1 MRLSRAARRPTGHP
15 RTRDAFWFLPPAV
28 LLIGLLGV
36 PMLGLI
42 WVAVTG
48 DLGTYLSDPQVHAA
62 VRLSLTTSLIAM
74 VVIVVTGLP
83 LAYVLARWQFP
94 GRSVVTLLIDLP
106 IVLPPMVAGI
116 ALLEVF
122 GRNGLLGAPLS
133 ALGITLPFTTTAVV
147 ISQVFVAGPF
157 FVRAAR
163 LGFEEVDP
171 HIREAARVDK
181 ASEVLLFWHIMVPIA
196 RRAILSGV
204 VLAWARALGEFG
216 ATLFF
221 AGNREGVTQTM
232 PLAIF
237 IGFESNL
244 ALAVGLSFVLL
255 MVSIAVLLVVGLLGN
270 RRDLN
275 TG

>member
-1 MRLSRAARRPTGHP
+1 MTLTTAAPQRVGVRRA
-15 RTRDAFWFLPPAV
+15 RDSAWFVPPAA
-28 LLIGLLGV
+28 LLVGLLGI
-36 PMLGLI
+36 PLAGLI
-42 WVAVTG
+42 WVALTG
-48 DLGTYLSDPQVHAA
+48 GLGTYLGDAQVHAA
-62 VRLSLTTSLIAM
+62 VRLSLVTSALA
-74 VVIVVTGLP
+74 VGLIVVTGLP
-83 LAYVLARWQFP
+83 LAYLLARWRFP
-94 GRSVVTLLIDLP
+94 GRSLVILLIDLP

-122 GRNGLLGAPLS
+122 GRNGWLGGPLA
-133 ALGITLPFTTTAVV
+133 ALGISLPFTTTAVV
-147 ISQVFVAGPF
+147 LSQVFVAGPF

-163 LGFEEVDP
+163 IGFEEVDP
-171 HIREAARVDK
+171 AIQEAARVDK
-181 ASEVLLFWHIMVPIA
+181 ASEFGLFWHIMVPVA
-196 RRAILSGV
+196 RRAILTGL

-255 MVSIAVLLVVGLLGN
+255 VISTVVLLVVGLLGGD
-270 RRDLN
+270 RTPAR
-275 TG
+275 

>member
-1 MRLSRAARRPTGHP
+1 MRPTRAARRPTGHS

>member
-1 MRLSRAARRPTGHP
+1 MSLVRAGRRPTGQP
-15 RTRDAFWFLPPAV
+15 RARDAFWFLPPAV
-28 LLIGLLGV
+28 LLVGLLGV
-36 PMLGLI
+36 PILGLI
-42 WVAVTG
+42 WVAIAG

-62 VRLSLTTSLIAM
+62 VRLSLVTTAIAM

-83 LAYVLARWQFP
+83 LAYVLSRWQFP
-94 GRSVVTLLIDLP
+94 GRSLVTLLIDLP

-122 GRNGLLGAPLS
+122 GRTGVVGAPL
-133 ALGITLPFTTTAVV
+133 AELGISLPFSTTAVV

-163 LGFEEVDP
+163 LGLEEVDP
-171 HIREAARVDK
+171 HVREAARVDK
-181 ASEVLLFWHIMVPIA
+181 ASELALFWHIMVPIA

-255 MVSIAVLLVVGLLGN
+255 MVSIVVLLVVGLLGG

-275 TG
+275 AG

>member
-1 MRLSRAARRPTGHP
+1 M
-15 RTRDAFWFLPPAV
+15 PPAV
-28 LLIGLLGV
+28 LLVGLLGIPV
-36 PMLGLI
+36 AGLI
-42 WVAVTG
+42 WVALTG
-48 DLGTYLSDPQVHAA
+48 DLAVYLSDPQVHAA
-62 VRLSLTTSLIAM
+62 VRLSLGTSLAAVGI
-74 VVIVVTGLP
+74 IVATGLP
-83 LAYVLARWQFP
+83 LAYALARWRFP
-94 GRSVVTLLIDLP
+94 GQSVVQLLIDLP

-122 GRNGLLGAPLS
+122 GRQGWLGTPLQFF
-133 ALGITLPFTTTAVV
+133 GISLPFTTAAVV

-163 LGFEEVDP
+163 VGFAEIDP
-171 HIREAARVDK
+171 SVREAAQVDG
-181 ASEVLLFWHIMVPIA
+181 ATELLLFRHIMVPGA
-196 RRAILSGV
+196 RRAILSGL

-216 ATLFF
+216 ATIFF

-255 MVSIAVLLVVGLLGN
+255 VLSIAVLLVVRLLG
-270 RRDLN
+270 DQA
-275 TG
+275 